1 MNSDFNLRSFNLI
14 FSFLTIDAG
23 GLMNGLKRVI
33 ALSLVGGTMLLTG
46 CSMWTAPYGTEEGSA
61 GAIYTDL
68 TVGSP
73 LKDNPNATSLKKGE
87 ACSVAIIGFQTDGD
101 SSTQTAMKN
110 GNIKRL
116 VSVKHHITSVLGL
129 YTKVCTIAKGR

>member
-1 MNSDFNLRSFNLI
+1 MKKLKSLFLATIIVGAVSF
-14 FSFLTIDAG
+14 
-23 GLMNGLKRVI
+23 
-33 ALSLVGGTMLLTG
+33 TG
-46 CSMWTAPYGTEEGSA
+46 CTMWASPYGTEEGSM
-61 GAIYTDL
+61 GMIYTDL

-87 ACSVAIIGFQTDGD
+87 ACSTSIIGFQTDGD

-110 GNIKRL
+110 ADIKHL
-116 VSVKHHITSVLGL
+116 VSVKHHVTSVLGI

>member
-1 MNSDFNLRSFNLI
+1 MKRI
-14 FSFLTIDAG
+14 
-23 GLMNGLKRVI
+23 KRVVAI
-33 ALSLVGGTMLLTG
+33 LMVTGTVALSG

-73 LKDNPNATSLKKGE
+73 LKDNPNSTSLKKGE